1 MLPMLIP
8 WFDGYLKYGPH
19 KAPFVTLHQIF
30 VLCVMKFQIVVFLF
44 QKQVTLYFIFK
55 RVSWNLYIWFG
66 HYAHKVANRRLFD
79 HQKHGVMLGCF
90 SVMPGFFFWF
100 FSLFV
105 IFLLLVT
112 FVNYFLL
119 LKVHC
124 LLLFVTFFTACN
136 FHKLLFIAERG
147 QGNCF
152 IIFIHC
158 SGGGGAPWFFF

>member
-19 KAPFVTLHQIF
+19 KAPFVPLHQIF

-66 HYAHKVANRRLFD
+66 HYAHKVAGWRLFD
-79 HQKHGVMLGCF
+79 HQKHDVMLGCF

-100 FSLFV
+100 FWFFV
-105 IFLLLVT
+105 IFLTTCDFCKLL
-112 FVNYFLL
+112 FIIEGS
-119 LKVHC
+119 
-124 LLLFVTFFTACN
+124 LFVTFCYFFTACN

-147 QGNCF
+147 
-152 IIFIHC
+152 
-158 SGGGGAPWFFF
+158 